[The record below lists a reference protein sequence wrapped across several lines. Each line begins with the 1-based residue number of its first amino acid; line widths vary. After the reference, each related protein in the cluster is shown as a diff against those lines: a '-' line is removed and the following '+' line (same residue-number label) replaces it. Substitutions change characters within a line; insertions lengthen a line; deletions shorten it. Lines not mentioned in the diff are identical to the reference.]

1 MYESSTVHR
10 IIKSNTKSKICNAKS
25 RDFTKKHLSNFQRF
39 FQLPAVR
46 SDLHRLQS
54 PCTQKKLNPN
64 SPWENLQQRR
74 PRDEEMEIWHLMV
87 QGDIW
92 RSWCTIFGCWQLC
105 CCLKCDATNILT
117 TRWWFSTCPPSN
129 VLIFN
134 EFLFSVVNLVNISIS
149 STTPHLTSCVVF
161 RCKILALASKAR
173 TAARTFLF
181 SSESVNE
188 GHPDKLCDQ
197 VGAKRKGKLDGI
209 MRSNRYFEL

>member
-1 MYESSTVHR
+1 MNHQQYTVQ
-10 IIKSNTKSKICNAKS
+10 SNQTPKTKYVTPKVEILRRNICPTFG
-25 RDFTKKHLSNFQRF
+25 DFFH
-39 FQLPAVR
+39 LPAVR

-54 PCTQKKLNPN
+54 PPTQKKLNP
-64 SPWENLQQRR
+64 
-74 PRDEEMEIWHLMV
+74 EEAMGEPAAKKAYLMV
-87 QGDIW
+87 QSDIW

-134 EFLFSVVNLVNISIS
+134 CSLWWIWWTFQSVQQTPIWRVALFFIDEKS
-149 STTPHLTSCVVF
+149 
-161 RCKILALASKAR
+161 LALASKAR

-209 MRSNRYFEL
+209 VRSNRYFEL